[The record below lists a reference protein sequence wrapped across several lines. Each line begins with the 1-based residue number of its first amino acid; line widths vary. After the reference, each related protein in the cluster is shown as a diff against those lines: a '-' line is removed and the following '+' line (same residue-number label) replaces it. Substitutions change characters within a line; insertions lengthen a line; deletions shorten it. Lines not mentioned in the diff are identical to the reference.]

1 MNGQKDAESFAAW
14 GQIAKQTG
22 AQMWFWYYPVN
33 YNTYL
38 TDSPNIINIWY
49 DFKYVVEECNVT
61 GIFYEGGGAG
71 YLFEKLKAHLATML
85 MWSFEKDENGNTV
98 FMSFEEFCE
107 TMKEYLYIFYGDG
120 YEYIYDTEGVT
131 IDLKQKNSNVS
142 INDSVS
148 LINKLKNS
156 RDFSKAKM
164 NGVLAINNSSE
175 LISEPNINFLVYREV
190 TLSDNENTHTYFI
203 QQNFTSDGKS
213 SKLESEEENYQIN
226 DDYAS
231 FITNYKDDSQSVYC
245 NIDDEEFE
253 SIDKDTPEYIIVQSM
268 ISKLDPLKELLKS
281 TPKTY
286 KDIKLEQQ
294 KENTKKTIR

>member
-1 MNGQKDAESFAAW
+1 MLSKL
-14 GQIAKQTG
+14 
-22 AQMWFWYYPVN
+22 
-33 YNTYL
+33 TYKIVL
-38 TDSPNIINIWY
+38 EYFLDNKKVIYSNEMSN
-49 DFKYVVEECNVT
+49 D
-61 GIFYEGGGAG
+61 G
-71 YLFEKLKAHLATML
+71 LATITI
-85 MWSFEKDENGNTV
+85 SVGNNKVIETTINGRVLSGESIVNGV
-98 FMSFEEFCE
+98 KS
-107 TMKEYLYIFYGDG
+107 G
-120 YEYIYDTEGVT
+120 YEYVYDTEGVT
-131 IDLKQKNSNVS
+131 IDLRQKNSNVS

-148 LINKLKNS
+148 LINKLKS
-156 RDFSKAKM
+156 SSDFFKAKM

-190 TLSDNENTHTYFI
+190 TLSDNENTQTYFI
-203 QQNFTSDGKS
+203 QQNFTSDGQK
-213 SKLESEEENYQIN
+213 SKLNSEEETYQIN

-268 ISKLDPLKELLKS
+268 MSKLNPLKDLVKS

>member
-1 MNGQKDAESFAAW
+1 MLSKL
-14 GQIAKQTG
+14 
-22 AQMWFWYYPVN
+22 
-33 YNTYL
+33 TYKIVL
-38 TDSPNIINIWY
+38 EYFLNNKKVIYSNEISND
-49 DFKYVVEECNVT
+49 
-61 GIFYEGGGAG
+61 G
-71 YLFEKLKAHLATML
+71 LAT
-85 MWSFEKDENGNTV
+85 SSISVGSDKVSETTINGRVLSGESIVNGV
-98 FMSFEEFCE
+98 KS
-107 TMKEYLYIFYGDG
+107 G
-120 YEYIYDTEGVT
+120 YEYVYDTEGVT

-190 TLSDNENTHTYFI
+190 TLSDNENTQTYFI
-203 QQNFTSDGKS
+203 QQNFTSDGKK
-213 SKLESEEENYQIN
+213 SKVESQEENYQIN

>member
-1 MNGQKDAESFAAW
+1 MPSKL
-14 GQIAKQTG
+14 
-22 AQMWFWYYPVN
+22 
-33 YNTYL
+33 TYK
-38 TDSPNIINIWY
+38 IILEYFLDNKKVIY
-49 DFKYVVEECNVT
+49 SSEISND
-61 GIFYEGGGAG
+61 G
-71 YLFEKLKAHLATML
+71 LATNTI
-85 MWSFEKDENGNTV
+85 SIGNDKVIETTINGRVLSGESIVNGV
-98 FMSFEEFCE
+98 KS
-107 TMKEYLYIFYGDG
+107 G
-120 YEYIYDTEGVT
+120 YEYIYDAEGVT

-148 LINKLKNS
+148 LINKLKS
-156 RDFSKAKM
+156 SSDFSKAKM
-164 NGVLAINNSSE
+164 NGVLAINNSSK

-190 TLSDNENTHTYFI
+190 TLSDDENTHTYFI

-253 SIDKDTPEYIIVQSM
+253 SIGKDTPEYIIVQSM
-268 ISKLDPLKELLKS
+268 MSKLNPLKDLVKS

-286 KDIKLEQQ
+286 KDLKVEIE